1 MSIFDFSS
9 IIVAIVVGLAITNV
23 LDKFSHTVTVTNWIK
38 QGWFQSLV
46 CVLVLTMMLGYFWGF
61 WNMFYGITEIGL
73 LEFVLGPFISITS
86 LYLISVFLPVPR
98 LNENS
103 TDIDDYFME
112 GRKPFYTVMIIF
124 IAQSQLSILYYPH
137 TEPQLIVLYSIPLM
151 LLSIQLKTIRAQKIA
166 YTVGGGAL
174 VFLIVASTVITQ
186 TA

>member
-1 MSIFDFSS
+1 MSIFEFSS
-9 IIVAIVVGLAITNV
+9 IIVAIVVGLAIANV
-23 LDKFSHTVTVTNWIK
+23 LDKFSYTIKVTNWIK

-112 GRKPFYTVMIIF
+112 GRKPFYIVMTIF
-124 IAQSQLSILYYPH
+124 IVQSQLTAFYYPH
-137 TEPQLIVLYSIPLM
+137 TTPELLVSSTIPLT
-151 LLSIQLKTIRAQKIA
+151 LLGIQLKTIRSQKIVL
-166 YTVGGGAL
+166 TGA
-174 VFLIVASTVITQ
+174 VIFVAFIVSSTFITQ
-186 TA
+186 T

>member
-61 WNMFYGITEIGL
+61 WGMFYGITEIGL
-73 LEFVLGPFISITS
+73 LEFMLGPFISITS

-98 LNENS
+98 LKEKS

-112 GRKPFYTVMIIF
+112 GRKPFFIVMAIF
-124 IAQSQLSILYYPH
+124 FVQSQLTAFYYPD
-137 TEPQLIVLYSIPLM
+137 TTPELLVLLFVPLM
-151 LLSIQLKTIRAQKIA
+151 LLGVQLKTIRGHKIA
-166 YTVGGGAL
+166 VTVPIAL
-174 VFLIVASTVITQ
+174 VVLIAASTFITQ
-186 TA
+186 T